1 MNVML
6 GPEGVL
12 KLALEAVFG
21 RVRRAI
27 GQASKM
33 ISFLMRERI
42 VLTLSEL
49 HTQSS
54 SHIRI

>member
-1 MNVML
+1 ML
-6 GPEGVL
+6 GPRGVL
-12 KLALEAVFG
+12 KFVLEAVFSE
-21 RVRRAI
+21 VRRAK

-54 SHIRI
+54 YHICI

>member
-6 GPEGVL
+6 GPKGVL
-12 KLALEAVFG
+12 KFVLEAVFSG
-21 RVRRAI
+21 VRRAK

-33 ISFLMRERI
+33 ISFLMRERT

-49 HTQSS
+49 HTQST